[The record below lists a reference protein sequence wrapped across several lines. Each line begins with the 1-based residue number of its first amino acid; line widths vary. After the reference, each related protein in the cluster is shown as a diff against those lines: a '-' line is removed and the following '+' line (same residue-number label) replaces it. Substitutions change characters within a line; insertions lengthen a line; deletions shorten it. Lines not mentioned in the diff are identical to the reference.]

1 MEVTLTHDRLIIG
14 GRRRIQTRYCCRCG
28 AREFKVDPGGT
39 RIVPLDRT
47 QPPS

>member
-1 MEVTLTHDRLIIG
+1 MEVTVTHDRLIIS
-14 GRRRIQTRYCCRCG
+14 GRRRIQAPLTLRVRDHEYQ
-28 AREFKVDPGGT
+28 VDPGGT